1 MKAMPCWTCWWAP
14 EASREY
20 RTCCPETEKFHN
32 YVNAWKLTLSH
43 MLLGLIV
50 SKKTYLM
57 MSNKKVNNLDKEV
70 KYIDHHIYGKNM
82 CSHMWTKAEIVC
94 MLNMGVFRGFPGS
107 NPPNESVSVINA
119 YNYSKLNGKSPKQ
132 FVQAKSLNK
141 YHFMVLS
148 IILP

>member
-1 MKAMPCWTCWWAP
+1 MKTNLK
-14 EASREY
+14 S
-20 RTCCPETEKFHN
+20 H
-32 YVNAWKLTLSH
+32 VAWLNCK
-43 MLLGLIV
+43 
-50 SKKTYLM
+50 KKTYLM
-57 MSNKKVNNLDKEV
+57 KSNKKVNNLDKEV